1 MSGALALLGG
11 TFDPVHVGHLRAA
24 IEAREALRADEIR
37 LLPCAVPP
45 HREQPAVGPEQRLRM
60 LQAAITG
67 IPGLSTD
74 ARELQ
79 RSGPSYTYDTL
90 VSVRAEIGEQRPL
103 VLVLGADAFA
113 GLASWHRW
121 RELTDLA
128 HIAVLTRPDA
138 HSLIDPRLEDLLASA
153 GTADSAGLAASAAG
167 QVLRLQIPPMPVSST
182 LVRTRLRQ
190 GRSVRFLVPDS
201 VIEMIDQAGWYGA
214 GNQARRA

>member
-1 MSGALALLGG
+1 MSTLALLGG

-45 HREQPAVGPEQRLRM
+45 HREQPAVGPEQRLQM
-60 LQAAITG
+60 LRAAIHG
-67 IPGLSTD
+67 IPGLRAD

-90 VSVRAEIGEQRPL
+90 VSIRGEIGEACPL

-113 GLASWHRW
+113 GLPSWHRW
-121 RELTDLA
+121 REITRLA

-138 HSLIDPRLEDLLASA
+138 HTLIDPRLEDLLASA
-153 GTADSAGLAASAAG
+153 GTADPAGLAASPAG

-182 LVRTRLRQ
+182 LVRARLRQ
-190 GRSVRFLVPDS
+190 GRSVRFLVPDA
-201 VIEMIDQAGWYGA
+201 VIDLIADAGWYGA
-214 GNQARRA
+214 GNPLQRA